1 MNNYIIYQIL
11 NIMIKDKITS
21 KLKERLKD
29 AIKKTIDTGKE
40 QGFYICKDK
49 NKQLKLSKGKL
60 FADKGCE
67 GRQCDIAIGR
77 PQDACLGEIN
87 QGDFHTHPY
96 TSLGPFERMTLIKT
110 YGYDRV
116 KEDLKNVIKEEFKYL
131 HEKEGLKDMS
141 INTPSYIDTLKALG
155 FKCNGLT
162 QGTTCIDTDI
172 EKDKVEC
179 WTVRKTDKNTMRKN
193 CNKMEEEWKY
203 AVRRREGIPIKKWIV
218 SVFDKEIIDL
228 K

>member
-1 MNNYIIYQIL
+1 
-11 NIMIKDKITS
+11 MIKDKITP

-40 QGFYICKDK
+40 QGFYICEDK
-49 NKQLKLSKGKL
+49 EGKL

-67 GRQCDIAIGR
+67 GEQCDIMIGR
-77 PQDACLGEIN
+77 PQDACRGETN

-96 TSLGPFERMTLIKT
+96 TSLKPFERMILIKT

-116 KEDLKNVIKEEFKYL
+116 ENDLKNVIKEEFKYL
-131 HEKEGLKDMS
+131 HEKEGLKNVS

-155 FKCNGLT
+155 FKCDDLT
-162 QGTTCIDTDI
+162 QGTICIGTDI

-179 WTVRKTDKNTMRKN
+179 WTVRETDKDTASRN

-203 AVRRREGIPIKKWIV
+203 AVRRGGDMPVKKWIV
-218 SVFDKEIIDL
+218 PIFDKETINFHEKKVI
-228 K
+228 

>member
-1 MNNYIIYQIL
+1 
-11 NIMIKDKITS
+11 MIKDKITP

-49 NKQLKLSKGKL
+49 EGKL

-67 GRQCDIAIGR
+67 GEQCDIMIGR
-77 PQDACLGEIN
+77 PQDACQGETN

-96 TSLGPFERMTLIKT
+96 TSLQPFERMYLIKT
-110 YGYDRV
+110 YGYPRIE
-116 KEDLKNVIKEEFKYL
+116 KDLKNVIKEEFKYL
-131 HEKEGLKDMS
+131 HEKEGLKNVS
-141 INTPSYIDTLKALG
+141 INTPSYIDALKALG
-155 FKCNGLT
+155 FKCDNIT
-162 QGTTCIDTDI
+162 QGTICIGTDI

-179 WTVRKTDKNTMRKN
+179 WTVRETDKDTNSKN

-203 AVRRREGIPIKKWIV
+203 AARIGGGMPVKKWIV
-218 SVFDKEIIDL
+218 PLFDKEIIDL

>member
-1 MNNYIIYQIL
+1 MTSS
-11 NIMIKDKITS
+11 MIKDKITP

-49 NKQLKLSKGKL
+49 KGKL

-67 GRQCDIAIGR
+67 GEQGDIMIGR

-96 TSLGPFERMTLIKT
+96 TSLEPFERMTLIKT

-116 KEDLKNVIKEEFKYL
+116 EKDLKNVIKEEFKYL
-131 HEKEGLKDMS
+131 HEKEGLKNVS

-155 FKCNGLT
+155 FKCGKLT
-162 QGTTCIDTDI
+162 QGTICIGTDI

-179 WTVRKTDKNTMRKN
+179 WTVRETDKDTTKRN
-193 CNKMEEEWKY
+193 CDKMEEEWKY
-203 AVRRREGIPIKKWIV
+203 AARRGDMPVKKWIV
-218 SVFDKEIIDL
+218 PVFDKEIIDL

>member
-1 MNNYIIYQIL
+1 
-11 NIMIKDKITS
+11 MIKDKITP

-49 NKQLKLSKGKL
+49 EGKL

-67 GRQCDIAIGR
+67 GEQCDLMIGR
-77 PQDACLGEIN
+77 PQDACRGEIN
-87 QGDFHTHPY
+87 QGDFHTHP
-96 TSLGPFERMTLIKT
+96 LFERMALIKK
-110 YGYDRV
+110 YGYSRIED
-116 KEDLKNVIKEEFKYL
+116 DLKNVIIEEFNQL
-131 HEKEGLKDMS
+131 HEKEGLKNVS

-155 FKCNGLT
+155 FKCDNLT
-162 QGTTCIDTDI
+162 QGTICIGTDI

-179 WTVRKTDKNTMRKN
+179 WTVRETDKDTNSKN

-203 AVRRREGIPIKKWIV
+203 AVRRGGVPVKKWIV
-218 SVFDKEIIDL
+218 PVFDKEIIGL